1 MTQPT
6 AKSIDVARRAAEI
19 AEGAA
24 ARVLVV
30 ANRVRDDDDLLAIR
44 TALAE
49 KELIVVPDDPVIA
62 AADREGRAPIDV
74 GPDAPGFR
82 SSWGWASSLPAKLAP
97 DPTLTAPARAARNPK
112 PAAHRSVHAAGA
124 PTREAGVPSSS
135 WRGCGARP
143 SPRSR

>member
-1 MTQPT
+1 MLGELEGESRIVVCDLEAGVGTLLRMDPGDADVVLVVTQPT

-74 GPDAPGFR
+74 GPDAPGVQVIV
-82 SSWGWASSLPAKLAP
+82 GLGEQLA
-97 DPTLTAPARAARNPK
+97 
-112 PAAHRSVHAAGA
+112 
-124 PTREAGVPSSS
+124 REAG
-135 WRGCGARP
+135 A
-143 SPRSR
+143 

>member
-1 MTQPT
+1 LLGELEGESRIVVCDLEAGVGTLLRMDPGDADVVLVVTQPT

-74 GPDAPGFR
+74 GPDAPGVQVIV
-82 SSWGWASSLPAKLAP
+82 GLGEQLA
-97 DPTLTAPARAARNPK
+97 
-112 PAAHRSVHAAGA
+112 
-124 PTREAGVPSSS
+124 REAG
-135 WRGCGARP
+135 A
-143 SPRSR
+143 

>member
-1 MTQPT
+1 VVTQPT

-44 TALAE
+44 TALAQ

-62 AADREGRAPIDV
+62 AADRERRAPIDV
-74 GPDAPGFR
+74 GPDAPGVQVIV
-82 SSWGWASSLPAKLAP
+82 GLGEQLA
-97 DPTLTAPARAARNPK
+97 
-112 PAAHRSVHAAGA
+112 
-124 PTREAGVPSSS
+124 REAG
-135 WRGCGARP
+135 A
-143 SPRSR
+143 